1 MINGIEFGEGV
12 IHKYDDFD
20 LKIGVPLEEQIDLL
34 KEDLLQVTYD
44 NNYLIDVGWYPEFDL
59 EGMFDVSVIKDN
71 NWSNPVMKKKFRDL
85 NLLFKYLE
93 EAIEFVS
100 AKRIN

>member
-1 MINGIEFGEGV
+1 MFYGVDLGGGV
-12 IHKYDDFD
+12 IIKNDDFD
-20 LKIGVPLEEQIDLL
+20 LKIDVPLEEQVDLL

-44 NNYLIDVGWYPEFDL
+44 NNYLIDAGWYPEFDL
-59 EGMFDVSVIKDN
+59 EGMFDISVIKDN
-71 NWSNPVMKKKFRDL
+71 NWSNPVMKKKCRDL